1 MASVSKQQKRAKR
14 AKTKAKEQRVARQHP
29 QTPDPIVPDYFMPD
43 FFSDDEAELLD
54 DETLLKN
61 FVEPDILETMDE
73 EEREAMAAV
82 IRGEADEMSIT
93 EDEMLLTEVY
103 QSPAPEPSQEQ
114 RLAHYEVLKRAEQQ
128 GFLDLLDAF
137 ARGPIAAHAFYDIDF
152 DNYLDVLVNTL
163 GAYMMWAHGLDEAT
177 ARARIHDDDFY
188 EAFRAVLGEIE
199 MESTMEMLGIDR
211 NKYDEPAQD

>member
-43 FFSDDEAELLD
+43 FFSEDDAELD
-54 DETLLKN
+54 DDTLLKN
-61 FVEPDILETMDE
+61 FVEPDILEAMDE

-82 IRGEADEMSIT
+82 IRGEDIGMSIT
-93 EDEMLLTEVY
+93 EDEMLLMEVY

-114 RLAHYEVLKRAEQQ
+114 RLAHYEVLKVAEQK

-137 ARGPIAAHAFYDIDF
+137 AKGPIAAHAFYDFDF
-152 DNYLDVLVNTL
+152 DDYLDVLVNTL

-177 ARARIHDDDFY
+177 VRARIHDDDFY
-188 EAFRAVLGEIE
+188 EAFRAILSEIE

-211 NKYDEPAQD
+211 NKHDEPAQD

>member
-43 FFSDDEAELLD
+43 FFSEDDAELLD
-54 DETLLKN
+54 DDTLLKN
-61 FVEPDILETMDE
+61 FVEPDSLETMDE

-82 IRGEADEMSIT
+82 IRGEDIGMSLT
-93 EDEMLLTEVY
+93 EDEMLLMEVY

-114 RLAHYEVLKRAEQQ
+114 RLAHYEVLKFAEQK
-128 GFLDLLDAF
+128 GFLDLLDAL
-137 ARGPIAAHAFYDIDF
+137 AKGPIAAHAFYDFDF
-152 DNYLDVLVNTL
+152 DDYLDVLVNTL

-177 ARARIHDDDFY
+177 VRARIHDDDFY
-188 EAFRAVLGEIE
+188 EAFRAILSEIE

-211 NKYDEPAQD
+211 NKHDEPAQD

>member
-1 MASVSKQQKRAKR
+1 MSSVNKQQKRAKR

-43 FFSDDEAELLD
+43 FFSDDETELLD
-54 DETLLKN
+54 DDTLLEN
-61 FVEPDILETMDE
+61 FVEPDILESMDE
-73 EEREAMAAV
+73 EERKAMAAV
-82 IRGEADEMSIT
+82 IRGEADVLSMT
-93 EDEMLLTEVY
+93 EDEMLLMEVY
-103 QSPAPEPSQEQ
+103 QSPAPAPSQEQ

-177 ARARIHDDDFY
+177 VRARIHDDDFY

-211 NKYDEPAQD
+211 NKHDEPAQD

>member
-29 QTPDPIVPDYFMPD
+29 QTPAPIVPDYFMPD

-82 IRGEADEMSIT
+82 IRGEAGEMSIT

-103 QSPAPEPSQEQ
+103 ESPAPEPSQEQ

-152 DNYLDVLVNTL
+152 DNYLEVLVNTL

-177 ARARIHDDDFY
+177 VRARIHDDDFY

-211 NKYDEPAQD
+211 NKHDEPAQD

>member
-43 FFSDDEAELLD
+43 FFSEDDAELD
-54 DETLLKN
+54 DDTLLKN

-93 EDEMLLTEVY
+93 EDEMLLMEVY

-114 RLAHYEVLKRAEQQ
+114 RLAHYEALKLAEQK

-137 ARGPIAAHAFYDIDF
+137 AKGPIAAHAFYDFDF
-152 DNYLDVLVNTL
+152 DDYLDVLVNTL
-163 GAYMMWAHGLDEAT
+163 GAYMMWAHGLDKAT
-177 ARARIHDDDFY
+177 VRARIHDDDFY
-188 EAFRAVLGEIE
+188 EAFRAILSEIE

-211 NKYDEPAQD
+211 NKHDEPAQD

>member
-29 QTPDPIVPDYFMPD
+29 QTPNPIVPDYFMPD
-43 FFSDDEAELLD
+43 FFSDDETELLD
-54 DETLLKN
+54 DETLLEN
-61 FVEPDILETMDE
+61 FVEPDILESMDE

-82 IRGEADEMSIT
+82 IRGEADVLSIT
-93 EDEMLLTEVY
+93 EDEMLLMEVY
-103 QSPAPEPSQEQ
+103 QSPAPEPSHEQ

-137 ARGPIAAHAFYDIDF
+137 SRGPIAAHALYDIEF
-152 DNYLDVLVNTL
+152 DDYLDILVSTL
-163 GAYMMWAHGLDEAT
+163 GAYWMWADGLDEAT
-177 ARARIHDDDFY
+177 VRARIHDDDFY
-188 EAFRAVLGEIE
+188 EAFRAILEEIE
-199 MESTMEMLGIDR
+199 MESTLEMLGIDR

>member
-1 MASVSKQQKRAKR
+1 MASVTKQQKRAKR

-43 FFSDDEAELLD
+43 FFSEDDAELD
-54 DETLLKN
+54 DDTLLKN

-82 IRGEADEMSIT
+82 IRGEDIGMSIT
-93 EDEMLLTEVY
+93 EDEMLLMEVY

-114 RLAHYEVLKRAEQQ
+114 RLAHYEALKLAEQK

-137 ARGPIAAHAFYDIDF
+137 AKGPIAAHAFYDFDF

-177 ARARIHDDDFY
+177 VRARIHDDDFY
-188 EAFRAVLGEIE
+188 EAFRAILSEIE

-211 NKYDEPAQD
+211 NKHDEPAQD

>member
-82 IRGEADEMSIT
+82 IRGEAGEMSIT

-103 QSPAPEPSQEQ
+103 ESPAPEPSQEQ

-152 DNYLDVLVNTL
+152 ENYLDVLVNTL

-177 ARARIHDDDFY
+177 VRARIHDDDFY

-211 NKYDEPAQD
+211 NKHDEPDQD

>member
-29 QTPDPIVPDYFMPD
+29 QTPSPIVPDYFMPD
-43 FFSDDEAELLD
+43 FFSDDETSLLD
-54 DETLLKN
+54 DDTLLKN

-82 IRGEADEMSIT
+82 IRGEDIGMSIT

-103 QSPAPEPSQEQ
+103 KSPAPEPSQEQ

-128 GFLDLLDAF
+128 SFLDLLDAF
-137 ARGPIAAHAFYDIDF
+137 ARGPIAAHALYDIDF

-177 ARARIHDDDFY
+177 VRARIHDDDFY
-188 EAFRAVLGEIE
+188 EAFRAVLDEIE

>member
-43 FFSDDEAELLD
+43 FFSEDDAELD
-54 DETLLKN
+54 DDTLLKN

-93 EDEMLLTEVY
+93 EDEMLLMEVY

-114 RLAHYEVLKRAEQQ
+114 RLAHYEVLKVAEQK

-137 ARGPIAAHAFYDIDF
+137 AKGPIAAHAFYDFNF
-152 DNYLDVLVNTL
+152 DDYLDVLVNTL

>member
-29 QTPDPIVPDYFMPD
+29 QTPNPIVPDYFMPD
-43 FFSDDEAELLD
+43 FFSDDEASLLD
-54 DETLLKN
+54 DDTLLKN

-82 IRGEADEMSIT
+82 IRGEAGEMSIT

-114 RLAHYEVLKRAEQQ
+114 RLAHYEVLKHAEQQ

-137 ARGPIAAHAFYDIDF
+137 ARGPIAAHALYDIDF

-177 ARARIHDDDFY
+177 VRARIHDDDFY
-188 EAFRAVLGEIE
+188 EAFRAVLDEIE

>member
-43 FFSDDEAELLD
+43 FFSEDDAELLD
-54 DETLLKN
+54 DDTLLKN

-82 IRGEADEMSIT
+82 IRGEDIGVSLT
-93 EDEMLLTEVY
+93 EDEMLLMEVY
-103 QSPAPEPSQEQ
+103 HSPAPEPSQEQ
-114 RLAHYEVLKRAEQQ
+114 RLAHYEVLELAEQK
-128 GFLDLLDAF
+128 GYLDLLDAF
-137 ARGPIAAHAFYDIDF
+137 AKGPIAAHAFYDFDF
-152 DNYLDVLVNTL
+152 DDYLDVLVNTL

-177 ARARIHDDDFY
+177 VRARIHDDDFY
-188 EAFRAVLGEIE
+188 EAFRAILSEIE

-211 NKYDEPAQD
+211 NKHDEPAQD

>member
-29 QTPDPIVPDYFMPD
+29 QTPNPIVPDYFMPD
-43 FFSDDEAELLD
+43 FLSDDDTSLLD
-54 DETLLKN
+54 DDTLLKN

-82 IRGEADEMSIT
+82 IRGEDIGMSIT

-103 QSPAPEPSQEQ
+103 QSPAPEPSHEQ

-137 ARGPIAAHAFYDIDF
+137 ARGPIAAHALYDIDF

-177 ARARIHDDDFY
+177 VRARIHDDDFY

>member
-43 FFSDDEAELLD
+43 FFSEDDAELD
-54 DETLLKN
+54 DDTLLKN

-82 IRGEADEMSIT
+82 IRGEDIGMSIT
-93 EDEMLLTEVY
+93 EDEMLLMEVY

-114 RLAHYEVLKRAEQQ
+114 RLAHYEVLKLAEQK

-137 ARGPIAAHAFYDIDF
+137 AKGPIAAHAFYDFNF
-152 DNYLDVLVNTL
+152 DDYLDVLVNTL

-177 ARARIHDDDFY
+177 VRARIHDDDFY
-188 EAFRAVLGEIE
+188 EAFRAILSEIE

-211 NKYDEPAQD
+211 NKHDEPGQD

>member
-82 IRGEADEMSIT
+82 IRGEDIGMSIT

-128 GFLDLLDAF
+128 SFLDLLDAF
-137 ARGPIAAHAFYDIDF
+137 ARGPIAAHALYDIDF

-177 ARARIHDDDFY
+177 VRARIHDDDFY
-188 EAFRAVLGEIE
+188 EAFRAVLDEIE

>member
-1 MASVSKQQKRAKR
+1 
-14 AKTKAKEQRVARQHP
+14 
-29 QTPDPIVPDYFMPD
+29 MPD
-43 FFSDDEAELLD
+43 FFSEDDAELD
-54 DETLLKN
+54 DDTLLKN

-82 IRGEADEMSIT
+82 IRGEDIGMSIT
-93 EDEMLLTEVY
+93 EDEMLLMEVY

-114 RLAHYEVLKRAEQQ
+114 RLAHYEVLKVAEQK

-137 ARGPIAAHAFYDIDF
+137 AKGPIAAHAFYDFHF
-152 DNYLDVLVNTL
+152 DDYLDVLVNTL

-177 ARARIHDDDFY
+177 VRARIHDDDFY
-188 EAFRAVLGEIE
+188 EAFRAILSEIE

-211 NKYDEPAQD
+211 NKHDEPGQD

>member
-82 IRGEADEMSIT
+82 IRGEAGEMSIT

-103 QSPAPEPSQEQ
+103 ESPAPEPSQEQ

-177 ARARIHDDDFY
+177 VRARIHDDDFY

-199 MESTMEMLGIDR
+199 MESTLEMLGIDR
-211 NKYDEPAQD
+211 NKHDEPAQD

>member
-1 MASVSKQQKRAKR
+1 MASVTKQQKRAKR

-43 FFSDDEAELLD
+43 FFSEDDAELLD
-54 DETLLKN
+54 DDTLLKN
-61 FVEPDILETMDE
+61 FVEPDILEAMDE

-82 IRGEADEMSIT
+82 IRGEDIGMSLT
-93 EDEMLLTEVY
+93 EDEMLLMEVY

-114 RLAHYEVLKRAEQQ
+114 RLAHYEVLKVAEQK

-137 ARGPIAAHAFYDIDF
+137 AKGPIAAHAFYDFHF
-152 DNYLDVLVNTL
+152 DDYLDVLVKTL

-177 ARARIHDDDFY
+177 VRARIHDDDFY
-188 EAFRAVLGEIE
+188 EAFRAILSEIE
-199 MESTMEMLGIDR
+199 MESTMEMLGIDC
-211 NKYDEPAQD
+211 NKHDEPGQD

>member
-54 DETLLKN
+54 DDTLLKN

-82 IRGEADEMSIT
+82 IRGEAGEMSIT

-137 ARGPIAAHAFYDIDF
+137 ARGPIAAHAFYDINF
-152 DNYLDVLVNTL
+152 DDYLDVLVNTL
-163 GAYMMWAHGLDEAT
+163 GAYMTWAHGLDEAT
-177 ARARIHDDDFY
+177 VRARIHDDDFY
-188 EAFRAVLGEIE
+188 EAFRAVLDEIE
-199 MESTMEMLGIDR
+199 MESTLEMLGIDR

>member
-43 FFSDDEAELLD
+43 FFSEDDAKLD
-54 DETLLKN
+54 DDTLLKN
-61 FVEPDILETMDE
+61 FVEPDILEAMDE

-82 IRGEADEMSIT
+82 IRGEDIGMSIT
-93 EDEMLLTEVY
+93 EDEMLLMEVY

-114 RLAHYEVLKRAEQQ
+114 RLAHYEVLKVAEQR

-137 ARGPIAAHAFYDIDF
+137 AKGPIAAHAFYDFDF
-152 DNYLDVLVNTL
+152 DDYLDVLVNTL

-177 ARARIHDDDFY
+177 VRARIHDDDFY
-188 EAFRAVLGEIE
+188 EAFRAILSEIE

-211 NKYDEPAQD
+211 NKHDEPAQD

>member
-43 FFSDDEAELLD
+43 FFSEDDAELD
-54 DETLLKN
+54 DVTLLKN

-82 IRGEADEMSIT
+82 IRGEADETSIT
-93 EDEMLLTEVY
+93 EDEMLLMEVY

-114 RLAHYEVLKRAEQQ
+114 RLAHYEVLKVAEQK

-137 ARGPIAAHAFYDIDF
+137 AKGPIAAHAFYDFNF
-152 DNYLDVLVNTL
+152 DDYLDVLVNTL

-177 ARARIHDDDFY
+177 VRARIHDDDFY
-188 EAFRAVLGEIE
+188 EAFRAILSEIE

-211 NKYDEPAQD
+211 NKHDEPAQD

>member
-43 FFSDDEAELLD
+43 FFSEDDAELD
-54 DETLLKN
+54 DDTLLKN
-61 FVEPDILETMDE
+61 FVEPDILEAMDE

-82 IRGEADEMSIT
+82 IRGEDIGMSIT
-93 EDEMLLTEVY
+93 EDEMLLMEVY

-114 RLAHYEVLKRAEQQ
+114 RLAHYEVLKLAEQK

-137 ARGPIAAHAFYDIDF
+137 AKGPIAAHAFYDFNF
-152 DNYLDVLVNTL
+152 DEYLDVLVNTL

-177 ARARIHDDDFY
+177 VRARIHDDDFY
-188 EAFRAVLGEIE
+188 EAFRAILSEIE

-211 NKYDEPAQD
+211 NKHDEPAQD

>member
-43 FFSDDEAELLD
+43 FFLEDDAELLD
-54 DETLLKN
+54 DDTLLKN
-61 FVEPDILETMDE
+61 FVEPDILEAMDE

-93 EDEMLLTEVY
+93 EDEMLLMEVY

-114 RLAHYEVLKRAEQQ
+114 RLAHYEVLKVAEQK

-137 ARGPIAAHAFYDIDF
+137 AKGPIAAHAFYDFHF
-152 DNYLDVLVNTL
+152 DDYLDVLVKTL

-177 ARARIHDDDFY
+177 VRARIHDDDFY
-188 EAFRAVLGEIE
+188 EAFRAILSEIE

-211 NKYDEPAQD
+211 NKHDEPGQD

>member
-1 MASVSKQQKRAKR
+1 MASVTKQQKRAKR

-43 FFSDDEAELLD
+43 FFSEDDAELLD
-54 DETLLKN
+54 DDTLLKN
-61 FVEPDILETMDE
+61 FVEPDILEAMDE

-82 IRGEADEMSIT
+82 IRGEDIGMSIT
-93 EDEMLLTEVY
+93 EDEMLLMEVY

-114 RLAHYEVLKRAEQQ
+114 RLAHYEVLKLAEQK

-137 ARGPIAAHAFYDIDF
+137 AKGPIAAHAFYDFDF
-152 DNYLDVLVNTL
+152 DDYLDVLVNTL

-177 ARARIHDDDFY
+177 VRARIHDDDFY
-188 EAFRAVLGEIE
+188 EAFRAILSEIE

-211 NKYDEPAQD
+211 NKHDEPAQD

>member
-43 FFSDDEAELLD
+43 FFSEDDAELD
-54 DETLLKN
+54 DDTLLKN
-61 FVEPDILETMDE
+61 FVEPDILEAMDE

-82 IRGEADEMSIT
+82 IRGEDIGMSIT
-93 EDEMLLTEVY
+93 EDEMLLMEVY

-114 RLAHYEVLKRAEQQ
+114 RLAHYEVLKVAEQK

-137 ARGPIAAHAFYDIDF
+137 AKGPIAAHAFYDFNF
-152 DNYLDVLVNTL
+152 DDYLDVLVNTL

-177 ARARIHDDDFY
+177 VRARIHDDDFY
-188 EAFRAVLGEIE
+188 EAFRAILSEIE

-211 NKYDEPAQD
+211 NKHDEPAQD

>member
-82 IRGEADEMSIT
+82 IRGEAGEMSIT

-103 QSPAPEPSQEQ
+103 ESPAPEPSQEQ

-177 ARARIHDDDFY
+177 VRARIHDDDFY

-211 NKYDEPAQD
+211 NKHDEPAQD

>member
-43 FFSDDEAELLD
+43 FFSEDDAKLD
-54 DETLLKN
+54 DDTLLKN
-61 FVEPDILETMDE
+61 FVEPDILEAMDE

-82 IRGEADEMSIT
+82 IRGEDIGMSIT
-93 EDEMLLTEVY
+93 EDEMLLMEVY

-114 RLAHYEVLKRAEQQ
+114 RLAHYEVLKVAEQR

-137 ARGPIAAHAFYDIDF
+137 AKGPIAAHAFYDFDF
-152 DNYLDVLVNTL
+152 DDYLDVLVNTL

-177 ARARIHDDDFY
+177 VRARIHDDDFY
-188 EAFRAVLGEIE
+188 EAFRAILSEIE

-211 NKYDEPAQD
+211 NKHDEPGQD

>member
-1 MASVSKQQKRAKR
+1 MASVTKQQKRAKR

-43 FFSDDEAELLD
+43 FFSDDEASLLD
-54 DETLLKN
+54 DDTLLKN
-61 FVEPDILETMDE
+61 FVEPDSLETMDE

-82 IRGEADEMSIT
+82 IRGEDIGMSIT
-93 EDEMLLTEVY
+93 EDEMLLMEVY
-103 QSPAPEPSQEQ
+103 QSPAPEPSQKQ
-114 RLAHYEVLKRAEQQ
+114 RLAHYEVLKVAEQK

-137 ARGPIAAHAFYDIDF
+137 AKGPIAAHAFYDFDF

-177 ARARIHDDDFY
+177 VRARIHDDDFY
-188 EAFRAVLGEIE
+188 EAFRAILSEIE

-211 NKYDEPAQD
+211 NKHDEPAQD

>member
-1 MASVSKQQKRAKR
+1 MASVTKQQKRAKR

-43 FFSDDEAELLD
+43 FFSEDDAKLD
-54 DETLLKN
+54 DDTLLKN
-61 FVEPDILETMDE
+61 FVEPDILEAMDE

-82 IRGEADEMSIT
+82 IRGEDIGMSIT
-93 EDEMLLTEVY
+93 EDEMLLMEVY

-114 RLAHYEVLKRAEQQ
+114 RLAHYEALKLAEQK

-137 ARGPIAAHAFYDIDF
+137 AKGPIAAHAFYDFDF
-152 DNYLDVLVNTL
+152 DDYLDVLVNTL
-163 GAYMMWAHGLDEAT
+163 GAYMMWAHGLDKAT
-177 ARARIHDDDFY
+177 VRARIHDDDFY
-188 EAFRAVLGEIE
+188 EAFRAILSEIE

-211 NKYDEPAQD
+211 NKHDEPAQD

>member
-43 FFSDDEAELLD
+43 FFSDDEAERLD

-82 IRGEADEMSIT
+82 IRGEAGEMSIT

-163 GAYMMWAHGLDEAT
+163 GAYMMWAHGLDEST
-177 ARARIHDDDFY
+177 IRARIHDDDFY
-188 EAFRAVLGEIE
+188 EAFRAILGEIE
-199 MESTMEMLGIDR
+199 MESTLEMLGIDR
-211 NKYDEPAQD
+211 NKHDEPAQD

>member
-43 FFSDDEAELLD
+43 FFSEDDAELD
-54 DETLLKN
+54 DDTLLKN
-61 FVEPDILETMDE
+61 FVEPDILEAMDE

-82 IRGEADEMSIT
+82 IRGEDIGMSIT
-93 EDEMLLTEVY
+93 EDEMLLMEVY
-103 QSPAPEPSQEQ
+103 QSPAPEPCQEQ
-114 RLAHYEVLKRAEQQ
+114 RLAHYEVLKVAEQR

-137 ARGPIAAHAFYDIDF
+137 AKGPIAAHAFYDFDF
-152 DNYLDVLVNTL
+152 DDYLDVLVNTL

-177 ARARIHDDDFY
+177 VRARIHDDDFY
-188 EAFRAVLGEIE
+188 EAFRAILSEIE

-211 NKYDEPAQD
+211 NKHDEPAQD